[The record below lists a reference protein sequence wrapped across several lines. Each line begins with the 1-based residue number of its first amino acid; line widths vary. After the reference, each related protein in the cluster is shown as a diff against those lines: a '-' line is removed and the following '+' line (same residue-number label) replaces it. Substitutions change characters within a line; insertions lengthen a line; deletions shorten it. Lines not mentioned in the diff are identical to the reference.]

1 MAILIT
7 GGTGF
12 VGGELVKQMVTN
24 KKWGI
29 KKEDIF
35 VLIRENS
42 DIDDLKKL
50 GVEFRIGDL
59 GKPETLVK
67 AVKGISTIYHLGAVV
82 LDQVTVEIVQKIN
95 VKGTQ
100 ALIDAF
106 VKEKT
111 AKKFVFVSTWGV
123 YGYDVSPEPMTE
135 EQPFQ
140 PTNVYHKSKLDAELI
155 VWEYHKKFNIPVATV
170 RLPSILGPGDTLTS
184 PRVIQ
189 GFFDNKV
196 KRIGNGKN
204 LTSVV
209 HVVDAANAII
219 TMGLKGDTSEA
230 YNVKSFDLSQ
240 LDYWGTYM
248 EEINHKKK
256 IPVFPYWLAY
266 LYAWSKEIGAKLK
279 GKGQPTLTR
288 YRVKRYGKTRIL
300 DISKIKTKLGWEPI
314 HKDGIQVIRDSVQW
328 LKDNDFI
335 NLEKKEVRL
344 LRKWE
349 DDLKKS
355 S

>member
-1 MAILIT
+1 MAILVT

-12 VGGELVKQMVTN
+12 LGGELVKQMVTN

-42 DIDDLKKL
+42 DIDTLKKL
-50 GVEFRIGDL
+50 GVEFKIGDL
-59 GKPETLVK
+59 GKPETLAK
-67 AVKGISTIYHLGAVV
+67 AVKGINTIYHLGAVV
-82 LDQVTVEIVQKIN
+82 LDQVSIEMVQKIN

-123 YGYDVSPEPMTE
+123 YGYDVSSKPMTE

-140 PTNVYHKSKLDAELI
+140 PTNDYHKSKLAAELI
-155 VWEYHKKFNIPVATV
+155 VWDYHKKYNLPVATA
-170 RLPSILGPGDTLTS
+170 RFPSILGPGDTLTS
-184 PRVIQ
+184 TRVVQ
-189 GFFDNKV
+189 GFFENKI

-204 LTSVV
+204 ISSAV
-209 HVVDAANAII
+209 HVVDAVNALI
-219 TMGLKGDTSEA
+219 TMGLNGDTSEA
-230 YNVKSFDLSQ
+230 YNVKSYDLSQ
-240 LDYWGTYM
+240 LDYWGTFK
-248 EEINHKKK
+248 EEINYQKK

-266 LYAWSKEIGAKLK
+266 LYAWSKEIGAKMK
-279 GKGQPTLTR
+279 GKRQPTLTR
-288 YRVKRYGKTRIL
+288 NRAKRYGKTRIL
-300 DISKIKTKLGWEPI
+300 DISKIKEKLDWKPI
-314 HKDGIQVIRDSVQW
+314 HTDGAQVIRDSVQW

-335 NLEKKEVRL
+335 DLEKKEVKL

-349 DDLKKS
+349 DDLKKTS
-355 S
+355 